1 MKTFEQFYSELI
13 SDERWHE
20 QAGKNHKPET
30 FQKVAEQVFT
40 LGLSDRDAFVITP
53 IREHR
58 NHVVNKLGKIK
69 PDKVSTPWHVQAA
82 INIANAVKDDD
93 WKAVSPEERARRL
106 KEWED
111 MVKGSTILNSMPK
124 PSYKQLA
131 EEGGVLPPKPA
142 PYPITSPEEAYIKD
156 RHLAYIEY
164 AYEPRSGEKMPGV
177 MSEELFNVEYDQLI
191 LNKSGK

>member
-1 MKTFEQFYSELI
+1 MNFEDFFKSLT
-13 SDERWHE
+13 SDEIWHE
-20 QAGKNHKPET
+20 FAGKNHKPET
-30 FQKVAEQVFT
+30 FRKVAEQVFT
-40 LGLSDRDAFVITP
+40 LGLSDRDAFGITP

-93 WKAVSPEERARRL
+93 WKAVSPEERAKRL